1 MLRAVLAWQTVVAAL
16 FGLALGG
23 GLAVWIST
31 QRERRWVRQQ
41 LEVEARVR
49 RMLVPVLE
57 RRADALRIPTAERG
71 VDASSPID
79 VALALSR
86 AIGHVEESSEL
97 PFGDTVD
104 VSLDDVRRSL
114 SEKTPRRA

>member
-1 MLRAVLAWQTVVAAL
+1 MLAWQTVGAAL
-16 FGLALGG
+16 FGLALGVV
-23 GLAVWIST
+23 LAAWVSSH
-31 QRERRWVRQQ
+31 RERRWTRQQ

-71 VDASSPID
+71 VDEASPID

-86 AIGHVEESSEL
+86 AIGRVEESSEL

-104 VSLDDVRRSL
+104 VSLDDVRRSVA
-114 SEKTPRRA
+114 EKTTRGA